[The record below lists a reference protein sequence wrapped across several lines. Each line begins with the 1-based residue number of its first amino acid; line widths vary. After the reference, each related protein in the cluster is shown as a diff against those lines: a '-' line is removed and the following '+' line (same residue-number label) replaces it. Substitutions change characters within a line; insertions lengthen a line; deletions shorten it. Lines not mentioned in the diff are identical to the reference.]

1 MEYFV
6 PLSVPRYSTRKSQ
19 VNGKNSCAIKQNQPI
34 STTIFD
40 YSLTCASIHQK
51 NKYVVFLCALSV
63 SAERRKTS
71 KEFKMKTHI
80 SNYNVLKETISQ
92 NNVLAMAEQLA
103 MYETRFLIGYMG
115 SRMQKMYADLCV
127 DIKRKT
133 DVNHTFSDSYDLV
146 QECVLFLCNHYGKR
160 LNDILA
166 YDKNGKAITVKIAC
180 IRTMSKLI
188 TRKTSDYFR
197 FVSFDALTSV
207 SEPSYE
213 IKEEIIQDYTVYDT
227 IIESLNLTE
236 NMRIALECRQS
247 GLSYP
252 EIGKVLSRAQATVFE
267 YFIKMR
273 KRYTAIYG

>member
-1 MEYFV
+1 
-6 PLSVPRYSTRKSQ
+6 
-19 VNGKNSCAIKQNQPI
+19 
-34 STTIFD
+34 
-40 YSLTCASIHQK
+40 
-51 NKYVVFLCALSV
+51 
-63 SAERRKTS
+63 
-71 KEFKMKTHI
+71 MKTHI
-80 SNYNVLKETISQ
+80 SNYNVLKETISE

-115 SRMQKMYADLCV
+115 SRMQKMYADLYV

-160 LNDILA
+160 LNDVLTH
-166 YDKNGKAITVKIAC
+166 DKNGKAITVKIAC

-188 TRKTSDYFR
+188 TRKTSDYLR
-197 FVSFDALTSV
+197 SVSFDALTSV

-213 IKEEIIQDYTVYDT
+213 IKEETIQDYTVYDT

-273 KRYTAIYG
+273 QRYIAIYG